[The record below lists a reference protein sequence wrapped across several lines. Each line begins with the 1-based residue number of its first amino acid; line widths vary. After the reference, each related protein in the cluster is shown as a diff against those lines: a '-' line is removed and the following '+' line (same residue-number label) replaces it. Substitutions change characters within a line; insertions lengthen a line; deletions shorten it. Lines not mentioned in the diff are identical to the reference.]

1 LNPLKPFYLALAF
14 LSLLLTTPLSRAD
27 VWAYVDEKGVAHFA
41 AAQLDSRYQL
51 FARIEDSV
59 AGSSNTSGTESAGRL
74 GEAANQTSS
83 PKRGRAVAPGT
94 NRRLLGLFEVSPD
107 FFAVRH
113 HLRQASQRHGVG
125 YELLQALI
133 ATESGFNRNAISPK
147 GAVGLMQLMPA
158 TASRFGVKP
167 TPSQSIE
174 KRLLDPGINI
184 DAGTR
189 YLRHLIDMFPGQLEL
204 ALAAYNAG
212 EGAVV
217 RAGSKVPNYP
227 ETQQYVKT
235 VSQLYLLLQ
244 PVNSVGTPNGLVAKA
259 QPDPAHVLRA
269 TGKPSMMV
277 PGVVAGRGNM
287 VQGLGNRSGQVTLLT
302 PSESSSP
309 SSTN

>member
-1 LNPLKPFYLALAF
+1 MNLLKPFYLTLAF
-14 LSLLLTTPLSRAD
+14 LLLLLTTSLSRAD

-51 FARIEDSV
+51 FARIDDAIV
-59 AGSSNTSGTESAGRL
+59 RANPVVTGSGTVDT
-74 GEAANQTSS
+74 ANLATKQ
-83 PKRGRAVAPGT
+83 KGGRAAPGT

-133 ATESGFNRNAISPK
+133 ATESGFDRNAVSPK
-147 GAVGLMQLMPA
+147 GAIGLMQLMPA
-158 TASRFGVKP
+158 TASRFGVKA

-189 YLRHLIDMFPGQLEL
+189 YLRYLIDLFPGRLEL
-204 ALAAYNAG
+204 AIAAYNAG
-212 EGAVV
+212 EGAVT

-235 VSQLYLLLQ
+235 VSQLHQLLQ
-244 PVNSVGTPNGLVAKA
+244 PIHAVGTPNGLVAQA
-259 QPDPAHVLRA
+259 PNGPANDMRA
-269 TGKPSMMV
+269 AGKPSMMV
-277 PGVVAGRGNM
+277 PGAVAGRGNM
-287 VQGLGNRSGQVTLLT
+287 VQGMGSRSGQVTLLI
-302 PSESSSP
+302 PADPPKDASP
-309 SSTN
+309 N